1 MALINLANI
10 NSSGNIKTENTEV
23 TYTTN
28 GEYTVEPTEEAD
40 AIKDLTVHIGVPGGQ
55 ELVWDID
62 GMRYYGSKITEF
74 PKWYRFSLRTGSNC
88 VMMFYQCR
96 SLTSLDL
103 SSFDTS
109 KVTDMISM
117 FCDCHSLTSLDLS
130 SFDTSKVTGMSY
142 MFYQCRSLT
151 SLDLSSFDT
160 SKVTGMSYMFY
171 DCSSLTSLDLSSFDT
186 SNVTGMNNM
195 FRDCRSLTSLD
206 LSSFDTS
213 SLASYELGTNN
224 MFYNCIKLKTL
235 TKGSFKN
242 LKFSLDLSPCVV
254 LSKQSVVDL
263 FDSIGTTKSGAT
275 ITLASAVYS
284 QLSKDEIKVAT
295 DKGWTVVSK

>member
-10 NSSGNIKTENTEV
+10 NSSGNIKTENAEV

-74 PKWYRFSLRTGSNC
+74 PKWYRFSLRTGKNCSN
-88 VMMFYQCR
+88 
-96 SLTSLDL
+96 
-103 SSFDTS
+103 
-109 KVTDMISM
+109 
-117 FCDCHSLTSLDLS
+117 
-130 SFDTSKVTGMSY
+130 

-186 SNVTGMNNM
+186 SNVTGMSYM
-195 FRDCRSLTSLD
+195 FYDCSSLTSLDLSSFDTSKVTGMSYMFYDCSSLTSLD

-263 FDSIGTTKSGAT
+263 FDSIGSTNRGAT
-275 ITLASAVYS
+275 ITLARAVYS
-284 QLSKDEIKVAT
+284 QLSEDEIKVAT
-295 DKGWTVVSK
+295 DKGWTVASK